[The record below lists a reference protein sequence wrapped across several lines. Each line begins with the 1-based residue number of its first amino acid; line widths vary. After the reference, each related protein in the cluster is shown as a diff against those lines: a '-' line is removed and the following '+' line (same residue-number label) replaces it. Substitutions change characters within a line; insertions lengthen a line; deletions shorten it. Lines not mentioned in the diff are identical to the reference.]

1 MRSVRYQVDGL
12 MRSVCMCKEWSDVRL
27 FVYVLGRPL
36 EGSWGDVHRF
46 YGNTL
51 MHWTV
56 PNTTDTTRV
65 SLDFRAV
72 PGYYLVA

>member
-27 FVYVLGRPL
+27 FVYV
-36 EGSWGDVHRF
+36 HRF
-46 YGNTL
+46 YGNAL

-72 PGYYLVA
+72 PGYYRVA